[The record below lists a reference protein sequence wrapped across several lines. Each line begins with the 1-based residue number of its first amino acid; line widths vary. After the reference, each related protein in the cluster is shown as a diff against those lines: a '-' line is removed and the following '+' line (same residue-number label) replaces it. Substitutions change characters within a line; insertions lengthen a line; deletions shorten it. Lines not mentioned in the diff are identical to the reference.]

1 MVGSN
6 KILTVSYGTFSCTL
20 EGFEDPFVSMKS
32 IAEYFRDLAADDRFF
47 GAEPPQPDV
56 QHLHALAQENSLV
69 PVEAVPEHNGIRLR
83 QSPSDAAPDL
93 ESDAPSVAD
102 TVDAGT
108 TDTNIGSI
116 EQHSIKGEI
125 DDLAVAKDPPSEP
138 ALFASLDDAGDED
151 EVQEKTAE
159 GLDEDGP
166 KNLFDEPSS
175 ESTAVSDKLSAARDA
190 VNAATDPQKASMA
203 NTLRAVKHRRG
214 LAMSLTEDDLAD
226 ATAHPARPRMRPDAF
241 TLTVEDAE
249 RAQASSLSAEAE
261 AELMAELA
269 ALEADE
275 PAYEDA
281 TSGQSPEAA
290 PVKSGRTILEHNVI
304 EREDVAIDRLLAK
317 TNSKLSGDEAQQ
329 KRDQLSHLKAA
340 VAATMAER
348 ATQKS
353 DAVREAADTPYRDD
367 LAKIVRSPKG
377 DEPQH
382 ADPHETDATRPKA
395 APLILVSGQ
404 AAESEASDAAKQ
416 SEPGDPQQPAPLTGK
431 AIAPRRIDRNDPER
445 RAQMSE
451 NQARFSNYAE
461 EVGAHELTDLLEAAG
476 AFLNTVEGQPVFSRP
491 EVMRMV
497 LRQDEGKR
505 FTREDSLRG
514 FDNLVRKGAIQR
526 VQRGQFTVASKSRFV
541 N

>member
-125 DDLAVAKDPPSEP
+125 DDLAVAKDPPSGP

-214 LAMSLTEDDLAD
+214 LAMSLT
-226 ATAHPARPRMRPDAF
+226 
-241 TLTVEDAE
+241 
-249 RAQASSLSAEAE
+249 
-261 AELMAELA
+261 
-269 ALEADE
+269 
-275 PAYEDA
+275 
-281 TSGQSPEAA
+281 
-290 PVKSGRTILEHNVI
+290 
-304 EREDVAIDRLLAK
+304 
-317 TNSKLSGDEAQQ
+317 
-329 KRDQLSHLKAA
+329 
-340 VAATMAER
+340 
-348 ATQKS
+348 
-353 DAVREAADTPYRDD
+353 
-367 LAKIVRSPKG
+367 
-377 DEPQH
+377 
-382 ADPHETDATRPKA
+382 
-395 APLILVSGQ
+395 
-404 AAESEASDAAKQ
+404 
-416 SEPGDPQQPAPLTGK
+416 
-431 AIAPRRIDRNDPER
+431 
-445 RAQMSE
+445 
-451 NQARFSNYAE
+451 
-461 EVGAHELTDLLEAAG
+461 
-476 AFLNTVEGQPVFSRP
+476 
-491 EVMRMV
+491 
-497 LRQDEGKR
+497 
-505 FTREDSLRG
+505 
-514 FDNLVRKGAIQR
+514 
-526 VQRGQFTVASKSRFV
+526 
-541 N
+541 